1 MRYLSIIVFHFVLL
15 GNIYSQTGSL
25 LGYQKITNYMGGLSN
40 TLDLDDR
47 FGAGIAT
54 IGDVNGDGIIDIAA
68 SAFGDDDGG
77 NNKGAVYILFMDT
90 NKTVSSYQK
99 ISALSGGLS
108 SYVTLDVG
116 DLFGAGLSAAGDFNG
131 DNIPDII
138 VAGQRDDDGGT
149 DKGSVYII
157 LLNSNG
163 TVKGAHKISAST
175 GYGTGGINIYSGAN
189 FGSEIANLGD
199 IDGNGVNDFAVGAYF
214 DSETGSQTGAVY
226 VLKMKANGTV
236 KSYFKIKQGI
246 SNFNTYIADY
256 DRFGVSV
263 GALTDRNNDNIPDLA
278 VGSYYYGSSN
288 EGAVYMIFL
297 DTNGVKGYTKY
308 TNNSG
313 GMPNNSV
320 SGNFGI
326 SVREIHD
333 LNEDGINDI
342 LVGADYGSYNNY
354 LLFINNLNSVD
365 SFITYPQSLF
375 SLSGSQLGAAVDY
388 LGDINQDGDHEIVTC
403 GPNYNGFMGIVVVA
417 TLKSEFNANPQYGN
431 LTCSNSSD
439 AFIKLHPTGGT
450 PPYSYL
456 WSNNSTLDSI
466 GGLSS
471 GTFTVTITDNINKS
485 RTRSFTITSPPAVN
499 LAHTNNFSICSG
511 NQATL
516 TAAAYGGNGGPFS
529 YHWSHGL
536 SNAASH
542 QITHTSSQT
551 YMVYA
556 SDQAGCHSDTAA
568 IVVTVNPVP
577 SVNASGLNVAYC
589 QNDNTPVALSGSPS
603 GGLFSGSGVSGS
615 TFTPSNA
622 SAGSIDVVYSYS
634 NSFGCSNSDTL
645 STTVYAVPQIQMS
658 SIASSYCINHSPF
671 TLSASPSGGTFSIN
685 GTNSTVFNPGS
696 LGLGTYKIK
705 YDITT
710 AQGCSNSDSVIT
722 YVNPITTANFYG
734 LSSAYCEDSG
744 PSTLSG
750 TPSGGSFLPHS
761 GLSGTSFNPAIA
773 GVGQHPISYTYT
785 NFYGCTDTA
794 TISTT
799 VNPITALS
807 VSSAQSMYCSNDTMA
822 LITVSPN
829 GGTLSGPGI
838 NNSTRTFN
846 PTLAGLGNKNII
858 YTFTNPYGCT
868 SKDTLVLTVNSPASL
883 YFVGLGNAYCL
894 NHESI
899 ILSASPSGGTFV
911 GNGVNGSHYSPALA
925 GVGQSTVS
933 YMYDNGCKDTIHQN
947 ISIHGLPSVSIGGL
961 NTDYCEDASSVSL
974 TGSPSGGTFMGAG
987 ISGSSFNPATAGV
1000 GAKNISY
1007 RSPADANGCIDT
1019 ATAQTTIHALPTI
1032 SFGSMSSNQCIDGN
1046 SVSLSASPSGG
1057 TFSGSGV
1064 TGTSFNPA
1072 SAGSGINR
1080 VFYSYTDVNN
1090 CSNVDSFAFVVHDLP
1105 SVSFTPG
1112 QSCANITAMNLSA
1125 SPSGGSFS
1133 GANVSGNNFFPIN
1146 AGAGSHQVVYAFTD
1160 ANGCSNSDTGT
1171 IVVNAL
1177 PNINFLVTQSDFCVD
1192 GSSMSLSAS
1201 PSGGSFSGNGIVGT
1215 NFNPASAGVGA
1226 HDLIYAFTDG
1236 NLCSNSDTQQVVVH
1250 ALPSV
1255 SITNTS
1261 LDICQQNTSVAL
1273 QANPSG
1279 GSFSG
1284 NGVNGNTLNPSLL
1297 GLGNTNVFYS
1307 YTDAY
1312 NCSNSDTATFVV
1324 HGTPQ
1329 VLFTDSFACFN
1340 QSPMVLQ
1347 ASPAGG
1353 IFSGS
1358 GVSNGAFNP
1367 INTGLGGHKLYYSF
1381 TDSYGCNSLD
1391 SATFTVH
1398 PAANISFSLSA
1409 NDLCI
1414 DANSLSLNASPAGGT
1429 FSGLGVSGSTF
1440 NPATAGVGNHQI
1452 LYSYTNAFNCSSTD
1466 TQLISVHALPNIDLS
1481 LVNSQRCY
1489 STIADSLT
1497 GLPLGGTWSGAGV
1510 INNLFIGAV
1519 AGLGNHNLIYSFI
1532 DSLGCS
1538 NIDTLQLT
1546 VHPLPQSSFNGLDL
1560 HYCLNDAVDT
1570 LVGLPAG
1577 GIFSGAGM
1585 MGSGFSPAQAGV
1597 GNHMI
1602 YYSFTDSNNCSNS
1615 ASVSTQVHAL
1625 PLANAGRDTLIPC
1638 NSNGVQLGDVLQS
1651 GHSYLWLP
1659 SNGLNSTNIA
1669 NPIANPTHSTTYV
1682 MTIKNLISNCKNYD
1696 TVVVSLPSPPPINI
1710 SADTAICLNDSALL
1724 RASGAPTILWSNN
1737 QLGDSIWVSPTATQ
1751 IFTATIIDSNACQNW
1766 DTVEVEV
1773 YPLPQI
1779 QVFSSDSMNLAGYDS
1794 LVLHAG
1800 SWNHVLWSTG
1810 DTTEKIVIKPAD
1822 AWQTLYLTVT
1832 DSNSCSATDSVYLLI
1847 ESIDELAQAI
1857 GLKVYP
1863 NPATDLLWIKFSR
1876 NTHVIAIRLLDSH
1889 GKLIQSQMINRSTQ
1903 MEKLSVSALS
1913 KGLYYIQVVGAEK
1926 NVSLPVVIE

>member
-1 MRYLSIIVFHFVLL
+1 MYLLNIDTNEAISSFNIITYPA
-15 GNIYSQTGSL
+15 ISL
-25 LGYQKITNYMGGLSN
+25 PSGG
-40 TLDLDDR
+40 R
-47 FGAGIAT
+47 FGANIAY
-54 IGDVNGDGIIDIAA
+54 
-68 SAFGDDDGG
+68 FGDYNADGDYEILSSSG
-77 NNKGAVYILFMDT
+77 YENSGAGAVYIVSIKNEMIVSNALVNNTCVYDADGSI
-90 NKTVSSYQK
+90 KLTV
-99 ISALSGGLS
+99 
-108 SYVTLDVG
+108 
-116 DLFGAGLSAAGDFNG
+116 
-131 DNIPDII
+131 
-138 VAGQRDDDGGT
+138 
-149 DKGSVYII
+149 
-157 LLNSNG
+157 NSN
-163 TVKGAHKISAST
+163 H
-175 GYGTGGINIYSGAN
+175 
-189 FGSEIANLGD
+189 
-199 IDGNGVNDFAVGAYF
+199 
-214 DSETGSQTGAVY
+214 
-226 VLKMKANGTV
+226 
-236 KSYFKIKQGI
+236 
-246 SNFNTYIADY
+246 
-256 DRFGVSV
+256 
-263 GALTDRNNDNIPDLA
+263 
-278 VGSYYYGSSN
+278 
-288 EGAVYMIFL
+288 
-297 DTNGVKGYTKY
+297 
-308 TNNSG
+308 
-313 GMPNNSV
+313 
-320 SGNFGI
+320 
-326 SVREIHD
+326 
-333 LNEDGINDI
+333 
-342 LVGADYGSYNNY
+342 
-354 LLFINNLNSVD
+354 
-365 SFITYPQSLF
+365 
-375 SLSGSQLGAAVDY
+375 
-388 LGDINQDGDHEIVTC
+388 
-403 GPNYNGFMGIVVVA
+403 
-417 TLKSEFNANPQYGN
+417 
-431 LTCSNSSD
+431 
-439 AFIKLHPTGGT
+439 

-456 WSNNSTLDSI
+456 WSNGATSDSI
-466 GGLSS
+466 GGLTN
-471 GTFTVTITDNINKS
+471 GTYSVTITDNINKTS
-485 RTRSFTITSPPAVN
+485 TRSFTITSPPAVN
-499 LAHTNNFSICSG
+499 LAHTSNFSICNG

-516 TAAAYGGNGGPFS
+516 NAAAYGGNGGPFS

-551 YMVYA
+551 YTVYA
-556 SDQAGCHSDTAA
+556 ADQAGCHSDTAA
-568 IVVTVNPVP
+568 IAVTVNPVP

-603 GGLFSGSGVSGS
+603 GGSFSGSGVSGS

-622 SAGSIDVVYSYS
+622 TAGSIDVVYSYS

-671 TLSASPSGGTFSIN
+671 TLSASPTGGTFTIN
-685 GTNSTVFNPGS
+685 GTSSTVFNPAS

-750 TPSGGSFLPHS
+750 TPSGGSFLSHV
-761 GLSGTSFNPAIA
+761 GLSGTTFNPAIA

-822 LITVSPN
+822 LISVSPN

-846 PTLAGLGNKNII
+846 PTLAGLGNKNIV

-911 GNGVNGSHYSPALA
+911 GDGVNGSHFSPALA

-947 ISIHGLPSVSIGGL
+947 ISIHGLPSVSISGL

-974 TGSPSGGTFMGAG
+974 TGSPIGGTFMGAG

-1000 GAKNISY
+1000 GSKSISY
-1007 RSPADANGCIDT
+1007 RSPADAHGCIDT

-1032 SFGSMSSNQCIDGN
+1032 SFGNMSSNQCIDG
-1046 SVSLSASPSGG
+1046 SPVSLSASPSGG

-1072 SAGSGINR
+1072 SAGIGINR

-1105 SVSFTPG
+1105 TVSFTPG
-1112 QSCANITAMNLSA
+1112 QTCANITAMNLSA

-1133 GANVSGNNFFPIN
+1133 GAHVSGNNFFPVN
-1146 AGAGSHQVVYAFTD
+1146 AGAGSHPVVYAFTD

-1177 PNINFLVTQSDFCVD
+1177 PNINFSLTQSDFCVD
-1192 GSSMSLSAS
+1192 GSSLSLSAS
-1201 PSGGSFSGNGIVGT
+1201 PSGGSFSGSGIVGT
-1215 NFNPASAGVGA
+1215 SFNPASAGVGA
-1226 HDLIYAFTDG
+1226 HNLIYAFTDA

-1255 SITNTS
+1255 SITNTN
-1261 LDICQQNTSVAL
+1261 LDVCQQNTGVAL
-1273 QANPSG
+1273 QANLAG

-1284 NGVNGNTLNPSLL
+1284 NGVSGNTLNPSLI
-1297 GLGNTNVFYS
+1297 GLGNTHVFYA

-1312 NCSNSDTATFVV
+1312 NCSNSDTATFVI

-1340 QSPMVLQ
+1340 QSPMTLQ
-1347 ASPAGG
+1347 ASPTGG
-1353 IFSGS
+1353 VFSGS

-1367 INTGLGGHKLYYSF
+1367 INAGLGGHKLYYSF
-1381 TDSYGCNSLD
+1381 TDAYGCNGLD

-1398 PAANISFSLSA
+1398 PAATISFALSA

-1414 DANSLSLNASPAGGT
+1414 DANSLSLNASPAGGA

-1440 NPATAGVGNHQI
+1440 NPASAGVGTHP
-1452 LYSYTNAFNCSSTD
+1452 LVYSYTNAFNCSSLD

-1481 LVNSQRCY
+1481 LVSTERCY
-1489 STIADSLT
+1489 STIADSLA
-1497 GLPLGGTWSGAGV
+1497 GLPLGGTWSGSGV

-1519 AGLGNHNLIYSFI
+1519 AGMGNHALVYSFT

-1538 NIDTLQLT
+1538 NMDTLQLT
-1546 VHPLPQSSFNGLDL
+1546 VHPLPQSSFNGLAL

-1585 MGSGFSPAQAGV
+1585 MGSGFSPALAGV

-1625 PLANAGRDTLIPC
+1625 PSAYAGRDTLIPC

-1669 NPIANPTHSTTYV
+1669 NPIANPAHSTTYV
-1682 MTIKNLISNCKNYD
+1682 MTIKNLISNCKNND
-1696 TVVVSLPSPPPINI
+1696 TVVVSLPAPPAI
-1710 SADTAICLNDSALL
+1710 SISNDTAICLNDSALL

-1751 IFTATIIDSNACQNW
+1751 LFTATIIDSNACQNW

-1800 SWNHVLWSTG
+1800 SWNQVLWSTG

-1832 DSNSCSATDSVYLLI
+1832 DSNFCSATDSVYLLI
-1847 ESIDELAQAI
+1847 ESIDELTQAI
-1857 GLKVYP
+1857 ELKVYP

-1876 NTHVIAIRLLDSH
+1876 ITQVKAIRLLDSH
-1889 GKLIQSQMINRSTQ
+1889 GKLIQSQGINRATQ
-1903 MEKLSVSALS
+1903 LEQISVSALA
-1913 KGLYYIQVVGAEK
+1913 KGLYYLQIVGTE
-1926 NVSLPVVIE
+1926 NSVSLPVVIE